1 MDRPNVL
8 VQGNRSAPV
17 LSAALRMRAKEIIAI
32 PGDSQEAGKVSSQHD
47 FVHFLPASCHEG
59 NRAKRSQCSVRSLAQ
74 MPLPNSSS
82 IAPYLGDLGQVTH
95 PLCSHRLLQ
104 GLDEET

>member
-1 MDRPNVL
+1 MDRPKVL

-17 LSAALRMRAKEIIAI
+17 LSAALRMRAKEIIAV

-59 NRAKRSQCSVRSLAQ
+59 NRAEKVTVCSMESGPDASS
-74 MPLPNSSS
+74 PL
-82 IAPYLGDLGQVTH
+82 
-95 PLCSHRLLQ
+95 
-104 GLDEET
+104 

>member
-17 LSAALRMRAKEIIAI
+17 LSAEVRMRVKEIRAI
-32 PGDSQEAGKVSSQHD
+32 PGDSQEAGTVSSQHD

-59 NRAKRSQCSVRSLAQ
+59 NRAEKVTVCCMESGPDASSQL
-74 MPLPNSSS
+74 
-82 IAPYLGDLGQVTH
+82 
-95 PLCSHRLLQ
+95 
-104 GLDEET
+104 